1 MQSSVAGKRDI
12 TIKPVTAIAAVLIPF
27 WGTVAVLLWCLF

>member
-12 TIKPVTAIAAVLIPF
+12 TIKPAIAIAAVLIPF